1 MKLKIIFSLLFF
13 IATTFTAI
21 HEVEHI
27 ISDEASSCLVCTINH
42 NLVSADVIDLT
53 QSVEIVH
60 FDKIT
65 KENFIFALDTELLT
79 NPSRAPP
86 IKS

>member
-1 MKLKIIFSLLFF
+1 MKLNLILSLIFT
-13 IATTFTAI
+13 IATIFTSI

-27 ISDEASSCLVCTINH
+27 ISDDSSSCLVCTVNH
-42 NLVSADVIDLT
+42 NLVSADIIDYT
-53 QSVEIVH
+53 QSVEIIH

-65 KENFIFALDTELLT
+65 KENLVSTLFTEILT

-86 IKS
+86 KQS